1 MVHYTASSDSESLYD
16 QLLPVSS
23 PASTPDQAREVLIS
37 LQLECSEDWQN
48 PIAERL
54 IPTILWLFAG
64 VAAVMCQH
72 SVVDDPV
79 AVPGDVPAV
88 RALMLISVGC
98 RCFDSAM
105 TYQRDRTHW
114 LETLQDSALLFA
126 HLYYCVATPL
136 FLFADNDDPAL
147 KLVTGYA
154 WNAVDGLAAMTM
166 AASTYQLSRK
176 NPDDGLQCAIVCG
189 LNLPMLVLIIEGVSR
204 KRAYGSDPSTDGS
217 LALMSDYLAFGLSMF
232 SSLCP
237 LIRQNFLPRQSDV
250 LKDTSDI
257 CDMAITTT
265 DPNPAV
271 YNI

>member
-1 MVHYTASSDSESLYD
+1 MVHDTAMSGDNDSLHN
-16 QLLPVSS
+16 QLLPV
-23 PASTPDQAREVLIS
+23 PSTTSMADQAQEVLIS

-79 AVPGDVPAV
+79 AVPGDVPAI

-114 LETLQDSALLFA
+114 LDTLQDSALLFA

-136 FLFADNDDPAL
+136 FLFADNDNPAL

-154 WNAVDGLAAMTM
+154 WNAVDGLAAITM

-176 NPDDGLQCAIVCG
+176 NPDDGVQCAIVCS
-189 LNLPMLVLIIEGVSR
+189 LNLPMLVLIIEGLSR
-204 KRAYGSDPSTDGS
+204 KRAYGADPSTDGS
-217 LALMSDYLAFGLSMF
+217 LAFMSDYLAFGLSMF

-237 LIRQNFLPRQSDV
+237 LIKQKCMPRQSDV
-250 LKDTSDI
+250 LKDTSDT
-257 CDMAITTT
+257 CDTAIT
-265 DPNPAV
+265 DPNPAIN
-271 YNI
+271 NI

>member
-1 MVHYTASSDSESLYD
+1 MVHDTAISANNQSLYNPLLPASSS
-16 QLLPVSS
+16 
-23 PASTPDQAREVLIS
+23 ASMADQAREVLIS
-37 LQLECSEDWQN
+37 LQLGCSEDWQN
-48 PIAERL
+48 SIAERL
-54 IPTILWLFAG
+54 MPTILWLFAG

-98 RCFDSAM
+98 RCFDSAV

-114 LETLQDSALLFA
+114 LETLQDSALFFA

-136 FLFADNDDPAL
+136 FLFADNDNPAL

-176 NPDDGLQCAIVCG
+176 NTDDGLQCAIVCG
-189 LNLPMLVLIIEGVSR
+189 LNLPMLVLIIEGLSR
-204 KRAYGSDPSTDGS
+204 KRAYGADPSSDGS

-250 LKDTSDI
+250 LKDRSDI
-257 CDMAITTT
+257 CNTAIT
-265 DPNPAV
+265 DSNPAV
-271 YNI
+271 NNI